1 MRGPWR
7 PVFLIGIL
15 LPAVSAPCA
24 EPALVP
30 VTVCEILQDLP
41 MYEGKPVALVGRYS
55 FRQDGRW
62 LGQEAC
68 EDNSGA
74 PATIWLTEDVRDAPK
89 PPADFELDGI
99 MLARKLADIRKH
111 TALGK
116 FRFGTPDYD
125 RWAVVYGRIETS
137 KGDIAKKAHAELV
150 FRGDGVIIFLAQ

>member
-15 LPAVSAPCA
+15 LLAVSAPGA

-68 EDNSGA
+68 ELDPGT
-74 PATIWLTEDVRDAPK
+74 PATVWLTEDAREAPK

-125 RWAVVYGRIETS
+125 RWAVVYGRVEARKS
-137 KGDIAKKAHAELV
+137 DIAKKAAAELV